1 MYDKLNSYKLFHCIS
16 IIQYYITNEN
26 NRLADIYDRT
36 SYFRIEKYKQKN
48 DNKIVL
54 DQIDF

>member
-1 MYDKLNSYKLFHCIS
+1 MFHCIS